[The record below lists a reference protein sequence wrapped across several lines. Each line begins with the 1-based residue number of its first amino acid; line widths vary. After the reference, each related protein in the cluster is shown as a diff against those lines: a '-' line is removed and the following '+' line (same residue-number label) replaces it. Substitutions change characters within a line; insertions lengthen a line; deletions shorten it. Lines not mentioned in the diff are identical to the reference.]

1 MATTTPN
8 NGWPVPT
15 STDLVTNGATAI
27 ESLGDAIDADI
38 AAGLKAWV
46 AFTPTI
52 SGGFTIGNGTFS
64 NALYCKIGKTI
75 HYQFVF
81 TYGSTSSA
89 STLQFQLPVAAR
101 VANSQNHNGWCNA
114 GSGNYPLLVRQ
125 NSTTTVSVQAINAA
139 GTYASG
145 TAITTLIPGT
155 WATGNIIAITG
166 TFEQA

>member
-15 STDLVTNGATAI
+15 STDLVSQGAVAI
-27 ESLGDAIDADI
+27 EALGDAIDADI

-46 AFTPTI
+46 TFTPTI

-64 NALYCKIGKTI
+64 NALYCKIGKNI
-75 HYQFVF
+75 HYNFVF

-89 STLQFQLPVAAR
+89 SALTFTLPVQAR
-101 VANSQNHNGWCNA
+101 VANSQMHNGWANA

-145 TAITTLIPGT
+145 TALTTTIPGT
-155 WATGNIIAITG
+155 WATGNIISITG
-166 TFEQA
+166 TYEQA